1 MEGLERD
8 ADPAHRR
15 DSRRCW
21 RGGAAVNPA
30 QHGAKDVDLL
40 PRRADRHPPL
50 VIIPP
55 SPGFVNIFSHLH
67 GNHEA
72 RTVCRVYVECYV
84 MMRARTPLMVVHICL
99 RMIHYVCVQY
109 KRVCWYVWRAS
120 VT

>member
-84 MMRARTPLMVVHICL
+84 MMRARTPLMGVHVPSHDPLC
-99 RMIHYVCVQY
+99 MCAV
-109 KRVCWYVWRAS
+109 
-120 VT
+120 